1 MILAA
6 AIAAVALLG
15 AQTPAQAREEAFPS
29 YIQVN
34 GRAEREVTP
43 DRFTLTIEITERD
56 SKGRISVEEQQR
68 AMISALKR
76 IGIDPETQLKVAD
89 NSSELL
95 RKKQAL
101 ASARY
106 ELKLN
111 SVEQMRAVWM
121 QLTELNLR
129 SVRLTGAEYSRLEEL
144 RAELRREAIL
154 NARQTAHELATAI
167 GQQIGKCFY
176 IVDWNNDSAPRLF
189 DNAAVMRTKA
199 SVDEES
205 VEAESEP
212 LDFRSSQLSYGV
224 QAKFILE

>member
-111 SVEQMRAVWM
+111 GVEQMRAAWM

-212 LDFRSSQLSYGV
+212 LDFRSSQLSYSV